1 MKKMTLRC
9 TEEEHQQLL
18 SFCKHKGRSQNEVI
32 REQIRK
38 LSISEGLNP
47 LD

>member
-1 MKKMTLRC
+1 MKKITIRC

-18 SFCKHKGRSQNEVI
+18 SYCKHKGRSQNEVI

-38 LSISEGLNP
+38 LSISGVLNP

>member
-9 TEEEHQQLL
+9 TEEERQKLL

>member
-1 MKKMTLRC
+1 MKQITIRC

-18 SFCKHKGRSQNEVI
+18 SYCKHKGRSQNEVI

-38 LSISEGLNP
+38 LSISAGA
-47 LD
+47 